1 MNDVGYIKLYRSI
14 RRWEWWDDR
23 NVRDVFLSLLME
35 VNYTQG
41 TWRGITINPGQTVIT
56 VSHLSVL
63 SGVKPTT
70 IRRAFERLKNS
81 GELAIE
87 TASDHHLITVMNW
100 ALYQQDTEIV
110 AKDLANERQQSGEQV
125 ELKRRVYKNIKKEEH
140 NIAYG
145 KFKNVMLSDDEKL
158 EVSDAEIENLS
169 GYMESTGKKYKSHY
183 ATILNWR
190 RKNEPKE
197 TQIKEKFITMEDFG

>member
-190 RKNEPKE
+190 RNNEPKE